1 MRLSRSE
8 ALVGCC
14 LIGAATVA
22 AANIAVPQA
31 LRVALGVM
39 MVFVVPGF
47 AAVSA
52 VLSGRELSLGERLLA
67 SLGISLA
74 ISVCMSVLL
83 AATPIGLTRSS
94 LAAVL
99 GGGTVILSICAL
111 RRTPRS
117 IRQRSRS

>member
-1 MRLSRSE
+1 
-8 ALVGCC
+8 
-14 LIGAATVA
+14 
-22 AANIAVPQA
+22 
-31 LRVALGVM
+31 

-47 AAVSA
+47 AAVCA
-52 VLSGRELSLGERLLA
+52 VLSRRELSPGERVLA

-99 GGGTVILSICAL
+99 GGGTVVLSICAW

-117 IRQRSRS
+117 IRQRPRS